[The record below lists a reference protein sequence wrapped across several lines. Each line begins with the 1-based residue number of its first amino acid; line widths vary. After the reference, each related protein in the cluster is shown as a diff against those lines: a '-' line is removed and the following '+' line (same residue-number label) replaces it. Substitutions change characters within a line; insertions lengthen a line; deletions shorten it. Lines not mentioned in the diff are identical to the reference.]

1 MPCPEIEREEI
12 MNACG
17 VDDFHDGANVIRTAC
32 VVGMA
37 KARDSLEPFLTQLG
51 ERLAH
56 IVRRMLPISMYLL
69 QKDGALRHACRLWCW
84 SQCIISIHLGC
95 QAQSAFKFLLW
106 RALVNAGNG
115 FVGQHTLATATKRVG
130 FQGLVAVVHASA
142 CALRGHGLGPT
153 CWPLL
158 KWETRRHVERVSGFL
173 SLQAS
178 ISPGMTSS

>member
-37 KARDSLEPFLTQLG
+37 KARDSLEPYLTQLG

-69 QKDGALRHACRLWCW
+69 QKDGALRHACGLCVGTRL
-84 SQCIISIHLGC
+84 STQIT
-95 QAQSAFKFLLW
+95 SA
-106 RALVNAGNG
+106 V
-115 FVGQHTLATATKRVG
+115 
-130 FQGLVAVVHASA
+130 
-142 CALRGHGLGPT
+142 T
-153 CWPLL
+153 CH
-158 KWETRRHVERVSGFL
+158 RRSCF
-173 SLQAS
+173 
-178 ISPGMTSS
+178 